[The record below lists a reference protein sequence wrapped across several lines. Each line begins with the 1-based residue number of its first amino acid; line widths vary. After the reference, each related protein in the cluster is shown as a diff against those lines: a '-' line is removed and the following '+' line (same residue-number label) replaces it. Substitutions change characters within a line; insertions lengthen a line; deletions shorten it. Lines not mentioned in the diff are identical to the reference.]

1 MTEQSIIE
9 RAARALLASQEP
21 SLLWD
26 DLVEFDQEAYK
37 ADARAVIT
45 AIREPGYTALE
56 KAASLEKFPEYS
68 DCNFNFTHDERTA
81 AWQAMIDAMLA

>member
-26 DLVEFDQEAYK
+26 DLMEFDQEAYK
-37 ADARAVIT
+37 AEARAVIT
-45 AIREPGYTALE
+45 AIRQPSEAMIEAGLAECSADWRESVCREFLPDIW
-56 KAASLEKFPEYS
+56 K
-68 DCNFNFTHDERTA
+68 
-81 AWQAMIDAMLA
+81 AMIDAALAE

>member
-37 ADARAVIT
+37 ADARKVLT
-45 AIREPGYTALE
+45 AIREPSEAMRIASIANNGVGPVTAT
-56 KAASLEKFPEYS
+56 KVW
-68 DCNFNFTHDERTA
+68 HD
-81 AWQAMIDAMLA
+81 MIDDALAE